1 MYTLILFH
9 LNGKMTVSRNELL
22 RAMDLRLTALR
33 EELAASFNRAIGAT
47 CSVKEVADL
56 DAFAQHF
63 GAENLRYLILIL
75 AS

>member
-1 MYTLILFH
+1 M
-9 LNGKMTVSRNELL
+9 NVSRNELL

-75 AS
+75 VS